1 MLEIVLVED
10 DFIDVMAIQRMLKK
24 NQVINPLHLAGNGLE
39 ALDLIRIKTYK
50 LPIIKNDF
58 LILLDFFM
66 PQMNGIEF
74 LIELQINPN
83 FKVIPVIIFNNSD
96 QIKIAMEKSYFNIIG
111 CVAKPINFS
120 ELNKIVKFDILNQQ
134 IST

>member
-10 DFIDVMAIQRMLKK
+10 DLIDIMAIQRMLKK
-24 NQVINPLHLAGNGLE
+24 NQVINPLHLAKNGLE
-39 ALDLIRIKTYK
+39 ALDLIRIRTCQ
-50 LPIIKNDF
+50 LPIIKNNF

-74 LIELQINPN
+74 LVELQINQN
-83 FKVIPVIIFNNSD
+83 SKLIPVVIFKNSE
-96 QIKIAMEKSYFNIIG
+96 QINTAMEKSYFNIIG
-111 CVAKPINFS
+111 SISKPIHFL